1 MPTYDELL
9 QAGIKADAAGDYAA
23 AKYFAGLIK
32 GSNFSQPPAPI
43 VPPKPATERTWGE
56 AFTDPL
62 AGVVKGV
69 GQAAQL
75 PGQLYGLATGDFDT
89 AAMRGPETLQKFGE
103 SLQSQG
109 LKVRQALADKAISEA
124 GKEGIASEFMAA
136 IWQTLKDPALVS
148 SFIAEQVPQ
157 LLPSLITG
165 GGYRLLSGGAGQ
177 AAKYATEEA
186 AKEAAKAS
194 AKTATKVAVGTGAVQ
209 QGADVGVDTY
219 ETALKLTEKQYPNMS
234 EQERKDIAI
243 AKARVAAIEGGA
255 LSLAAQRLPG
265 AKAIEKRIAGVP
277 GQGRIRGALGEA
289 ASEITEE
296 AGGKFASNIGLQE
309 IDPAYALSTGVG
321 QAAGMGALGGAL
333 MGGALG
339 ARPPVP
345 PVAPVA
351 PVAPPA
357 TPPVAV
363 APTVPPV
370 APATPGAPPV
380 APPAPVTL
388 TPEQNARVTA
398 LTAQYI
404 AHGYDE
410 VVAPI
415 VALKTV
421 TDEAQAAAPSEAPA
435 APAPLEAPTATA
447 AQMGITPEVMAMLTA
462 KTGLT
467 PDQIVQAATLTGK
480 YVSEGMDPQQ
490 ASAKAHEEVK
500 ANVGQPNQ
508 PTGGAGVSVA
518 SVPDTGVTAPGTQ
531 PTGVVPTEPNA
542 GKPAAREG
550 QQPVAVTPITGFTT
564 SKGSVYTVDEQGR
577 TGRTK
582 NSPGEG
588 QGTTYAPHPVLYVSP
603 TDQRELLSDMQGGMG
618 KNAIRLGHMQDGK
631 FVQTTEVFDIP
642 ANAQPV
648 VAVLNRDTGQIVG
661 QYNGARTPAVGL
673 HPVEKLYTSDGKGNT
688 HVGNAITTLS
698 TAGYL
703 RRMVLNEQKAATAA
717 DALYTPEVTAKRNGM
732 TASKTSQEFDQKY
745 GTETVETKQAEPKSQ
760 AAESAAPSFEQDY
773 IPSEEWLK
781 DKQEEAE
788 RAISTGRKDTYGK
801 GVMTSQ
807 TARFNLISLPVSHLY
822 TLPGANQEQ
831 QRRENTTTGKNI
843 RLEAEIGTPSNFD
856 TKKHPIHV
864 LVNHKGEAYISE
876 GNHRLAYAKRH
887 GIGNVF
893 AKIDYVAG
901 GERAN
906 GPMSP
911 DKVRSLAS
919 DKLTAT
925 ESAEEVTPDHA
936 ESQRMDDAL
945 RGKTFDEALAFAIKN
960 ASDAGQ
966 KAILQKAGRRIQ
978 ELKAKGFEFAFRLA
992 GKGQVLTNNALGLI
1006 QRDYNGLGQA
1016 TRIEM
1021 ILNGATGQSH
1031 TLRQNILAH
1040 ELVHAATAAMI
1051 DFAPLS
1057 SAAQRLRNLQQ
1068 VVIKEFNRRATAG
1081 TLTAWEKQM
1090 QGRTNALKDAHEFI
1104 AWGLTDKRMQNW
1116 LASMEDKSGKS
1127 WLSKLYD
1134 IVASVLN
1141 LNGKEKSVL
1150 AHLMSISEDI
1160 FVESLE
1166 EYQAQANKE
1175 GKSFGK
1181 QANTT
1186 GYPSWALK
1194 YEGDVV
1200 WAKGNI
1206 ALYKA
1211 TAMNG
1216 NTIYIAGKENV
1227 GQTRVDIRSF
1237 TGNTFTPEEQRI
1249 LRQAADKLQSTNL
1262 SQERAADQ
1270 TDTPAF
1276 KEWFG
1281 DSKMV
1286 GKDGKPLVV
1295 YRGGAGSN
1303 LSESFLN
1310 AEAREGYATFASD
1323 NPAVANTYANPDLEF
1338 DEAGAV
1344 TPLYVKATRLIE
1356 FPVTT
1361 DKNGRRS
1368 FDKFAFDRRAL
1379 TLAPGEVLVVRQ
1391 VLDTGPRAKLA
1402 VDPGRLW
1409 SYPSDIYAWGPGT
1422 SVKSATGNRGTFSKA
1437 STRISEATS
1446 APPTAPTAP
1455 TTPPIDARSQ
1465 AEVDREVNVALEK
1478 LRLSRSATETAE
1490 NTNLLYALRKGKNV
1504 KNILV
1509 SNADTISNTS
1519 LGALLG
1525 TLPGDVVASMGSKAL
1540 GNENLNTTNSLIGS
1554 MRGMSHQLL
1563 KAAGGVHENLI
1574 RAISGEPSLRAKL
1587 EDVIYASTTSR
1598 IDPSVDTRSAK
1609 INKLYDDLGPKGQR
1623 LYKEMKQYYESM
1635 VNYYSF
1641 LLDEQ
1646 INSANLPPGAHT
1658 FIMAEIKKIY
1668 EADKRIN
1675 PYFPLVRHGDLWLRV
1690 GEKGKKEFYTFATN
1704 AERDAVMREIAKR
1717 KGTTVEDMLQDKK
1730 QMDRGDDLTSFRIE
1744 ASETSEMLK
1753 AAFTRID
1760 SIKNTGTQT
1769 QADFDQSMSDL
1780 KDSMYELYLTSMP
1793 EQSFR
1798 KSFIERKDIT
1808 GYSTDV
1814 VRNFS
1819 TSATHMASQLS
1830 RIAFG
1835 GKIRNSLTAAQ
1846 ASLEGNPN
1854 KVRYERYVQEMQRRA
1869 SIELHPFADPPAGVS
1884 RGVQKAGQAAG
1895 SFFTRLSFI
1904 HYLSSASSALIQ
1916 FTSIPYGMANLGA
1929 RHGYAATSKEF
1940 ARMMRLN
1947 KEFGIRRNNS
1957 DGSVSFVSPSIA
1969 ESANLT
1975 ADEKRAMKEMGA
1987 RGVDITLTN
1996 EILGRGRMSSLA
2008 YEGKADT
2015 IKRGVMTAVGGLFHN
2030 TERISREFIY
2040 MMSYR
2045 LARKAGKTHEEA
2057 VDQAVID
2064 TYDSAGNMSEWN
2076 RAPIF
2081 RGVTGRIALQFLS
2094 YPLYQTVRLTKTFTK
2109 MLPLLNKEGKAQAFK
2124 EFAGIMGTTWLL
2136 AGTVGL
2142 PMFSVV
2148 MGFVGMALKGM
2159 KDDDQPEELKTLNFE
2174 EYFKQIWIPEQLGQM
2189 TIGGK
2194 PVSELALRGPVNFFT
2209 GLDVSS
2215 RTSLNDMWFK
2225 DQIASKTPR
2234 EGAIQ
2239 LAVAHAGP
2247 SVNLILSYLDGIKA
2261 YGDGDMQKFGE
2272 KVLPAVARGPL
2283 AAMKYLREGA
2293 KGVHGEE
2300 LLSKDSFTAGA
2311 LLFQAI
2317 GFREDNLANLQDV
2330 NFKMYTEG
2338 QKISIERNNI
2348 LRNIGDAY
2356 MKGQDD
2362 RFAEWLGKV
2371 GEFDKKYP
2379 ITGVVITGE
2388 SIQKSLKKINEARG
2402 KNWRGLAL
2410 TPQNIML
2417 FMEAAAPSREA
2428 AEWLEKQAKAK

>member
-1 MPTYDELL
+1 MATAE
-9 QAGIKADAAGDYAA
+9 QYAA
-23 AKYFAGLIK
+23 WIVANEDKQGTPDFETVASAYKAARAGA
-32 GSNFSQPPAPI
+32 QPAPV

-56 AFTDPL
+56 AGTDIFA
-62 AGVVKGV
+62 AGVKGLGGV
-69 GQAAQL
+69 AQL
-75 PGQLYGLATGDFDT
+75 PGQIYGLSTGDFDNMG
-89 AAMRGPETLQKFGE
+89 MRGPQTVKDWGE

-109 LKVRQALADKAISEA
+109 LKVRQALADTAISEA
-124 GKEGIASEFMAA
+124 AKKGMISEFKEA
-136 IWQTLKDPALVS
+136 IWQTIKDPALAS
-148 SFIAEQVPQ
+148 TFFAEQIPQ
-157 LLPSLITG
+157 IIPSAITG
-165 GGYRLLSGGAGQ
+165 GAAGAATT
-177 AAKYATEEA
+177 AARQGVKYAT
-186 AKEAAKAS
+186 KEAAEAA
-194 AKTATKVAVGTGAVQ
+194 AKQTARVAARVGEATAVGTGAVQ
-209 QGADVGVDTY
+209 QGVGVGTDTY
-219 ETALKLTEKQYPNMS
+219 EEALKLLADKYPDMP
-234 EQERKDIAI
+234 EPERKQIALD
-243 AKARVAAIEGGA
+243 KARMAAIEGGGI
-255 LSLAAQRLPG
+255 SLAAQKLPG
-265 AKAIEKRIAGVP
+265 ARAIERRIAKLP
-277 GQGRIRGALGEA
+277 GQGRIRGALGET
-289 ASEITEE
+289 ASEIAEE
-296 AGGKFASNIGLQE
+296 GGGKFASNVGLQE
-309 IDPAYALSTGVG
+309 IDPTRDLSTGVG

-339 ARPPVP
+339 GQPR
-345 PVAPVA
+345 APEVA

-357 TPPVAV
+357 TPPVAA

-380 APPAPVTL
+380 APAAPVTL

-410 VVAPI
+410 TIAPV

-421 TDEAQAAAPSEAPA
+421 TDEAQAAVPPAEAPETPAPTLVAEAPTLVAEAPTATAAVAPQTEAPA

-467 PDQIVQAATLTGK
+467 PDQIVQAATLTGE

-500 ANVGQPNQ
+500 ANVGQLNQ

-531 PTGVVPTEPNA
+531 PTGVVPIEQDV

-550 QQPVAVTPITGFTT
+550 QQPVAV
-564 SKGSVYTVDEQGR
+564 E
-577 TGRTK
+577 
-582 NSPGEG
+582 
-588 QGTTYAPHPVLYVSP
+588 
-603 TDQRELLSDMQGGMG
+603 
-618 KNAIRLGHMQDGK
+618 
-631 FVQTTEVFDIP
+631 
-642 ANAQPV
+642 
-648 VAVLNRDTGQIVG
+648 
-661 QYNGARTPAVGL
+661 
-673 HPVEKLYTSDGKGNT
+673 
-688 HVGNAITTLS
+688 
-698 TAGYL
+698 
-703 RRMVLNEQKAATAA
+703 AT

-732 TASKTSQEFDQKY
+732 TASKTGYATNFTFDQPIKVGDLNVEAVAILENRTRFVANSPKSGEIKIVVDDGFLEVDATTTGKFARIAKKDGPNPASKDERLIRQALGNGVVDTFFSSPDKDVQPNVSKAITGRDLSSDSKTISQEFDQKY
-745 GTETVETKQAEPKSQ
+745 GAQTTETKQAEPQTQ
-760 AAESAAPSFEQDY
+760 AAES
-773 IPSEEWLK
+773 
-781 DKQEEAE
+781 
-788 RAISTGRKDTYGK
+788 T
-801 GVMTSQ
+801 
-807 TARFNLISLPVSHLY
+807 
-822 TLPGANQEQ
+822 
-831 QRRENTTTGKNI
+831 
-843 RLEAEIGTPSNFD
+843 
-856 TKKHPIHV
+856 
-864 LVNHKGEAYISE
+864 
-876 GNHRLAYAKRH
+876 
-887 GIGNVF
+887 
-893 AKIDYVAG
+893 
-901 GERAN
+901 
-906 GPMSP
+906 
-911 DKVRSLAS
+911 
-919 DKLTAT
+919 
-925 ESAEEVTPDHA
+925 EEVTPDHA

-992 GKGQVLTNNALGLI
+992 GKGQELTNNALGLV
-1006 QRDYNGLGQA
+1006 QRDYSGLGQA

-1021 ILNGATGQSH
+1021 ILNGATGQSN
-1031 TLRQNILAH
+1031 TLRQDILAH
-1040 ELVHAATAAMI
+1040 ELVHTATAAMI

-1057 SAAQRLRNLQQ
+1057 GAARQLRNLQQ
-1068 VVIKEFNRRATAG
+1068 EVVEEFNRRAKAG
-1081 TLTAWEKQM
+1081 TLNAWEKRIYE
-1090 QGRTNALKDAHEFI
+1090 GRNNALKDAHELL
-1104 AWGLTDKRMQNW
+1104 AWGLTDKNMQNW

-1134 IVASVLN
+1134 IVANVLN

-1150 AHLMSISEDI
+1150 ARLMSISEDI

-1249 LRQAADKLQSTNL
+1249 LRQAADKLQST
-1262 SQERAADQ
+1262 
-1270 TDTPAF
+1270 
-1276 KEWFG
+1276 
-1281 DSKMV
+1281 
-1286 GKDGKPLVV
+1286 
-1295 YRGGAGSN
+1295 
-1303 LSESFLN
+1303 
-1310 AEAREGYATFASD
+1310 
-1323 NPAVANTYANPDLEF
+1323 
-1338 DEAGAV
+1338 
-1344 TPLYVKATRLIE
+1344 
-1356 FPVTT
+1356 
-1361 DKNGRRS
+1361 
-1368 FDKFAFDRRAL
+1368 
-1379 TLAPGEVLVVRQ
+1379 AP
-1391 VLDTGPRAKLA
+1391 
-1402 VDPGRLW
+1402 
-1409 SYPSDIYAWGPGT
+1409 S
-1422 SVKSATGNRGTFSKA
+1422 
-1437 STRISEATS
+1437 ISEATS
-1446 APPTAPTAP
+1446 APPAAPTAS

-1465 AEVDREVNVALEK
+1465 AEVDREVKTALEK
-1478 LRLSRSATETAE
+1478 NKLSRTATETAE
-1490 NTNLLYALRKGKNV
+1490 NTNLLYALREGKNV

-1509 SNADTISNTS
+1509 SNADAISNTS

-1563 KAAGGVHENLI
+1563 KAAGAVHENLV
-1574 RAISGEPSLRAKL
+1574 RAIGKEPSLRSRL
-1587 EDVIYASTTSR
+1587 EEVIYVSTTSR
-1598 IDPSVDTRSAK
+1598 VDPSVDTRSAVL
-1609 INKLYDDLGPKGQR
+1609 NKMYNDLGPNGQR

-1730 QMDRGDDLTSFRIE
+1730 QMDRGDDLTSFRIA

-1753 AAFTRID
+1753 AAFSRID
-1760 SIKNTGTQT
+1760 SIKNTGAQT

-1798 KSFIERKDIT
+1798 KSFIERKDVT

-1869 SIELHPFADPPAGVS
+1869 SVELHPFADPPAGVS
-1884 RGVQKAGQAAG
+1884 RGVQKAGQAVG
-1895 SFFTRLSFI
+1895 SFLTRLSFI

-1916 FTSIPYGMANLGA
+1916 FTAIPYGMANLGA

-1975 ADEKRAMKEMGA
+1975 ADEKRAMKDMGA

-2008 YEGKADT
+2008 YEGKANA

-2040 MMSYR
+2040 IMSYR

-2057 VDQAVID
+2057 VDQAVVD

-2081 RGVTGRIALQFLS
+2081 RGVTGRVALQFLS
-2094 YPLYQTVRLTKTFTK
+2094 YPLYQTVRITKTFTK

-2174 EYFKQIWIPEQLGQM
+2174 EYFKQVWIPEHLGEM

-2194 PVSELALRGPVNFFT
+2194 PVSELVLRGPVNFFT

-2239 LAVAHAGP
+2239 VAVAHAGP

-2283 AAMKYLREGA
+2283 ASMKYFREGA

-2300 LLSKDSFTAGA
+2300 LLSQDSFTAGA

-2371 GEFDKKYP
+2371 GEFDKKFP
-2379 ITGVVITGE
+2379 IKGVVITGE
-2388 SIQKSLKKINEARG
+2388 SIRSSLKKIDEARG

-2428 AEWLEKQAKAK
+2428 AEWLEKQSKAK

>member
-1 MPTYDELL
+1 MPTYEELT
-9 QAGIKADAAGDYAA
+9 QAVLKADAAGDIAGA
-23 AKYFAGLIK
+23 QVLADMAKQMRA
-32 GSNFSQPPAPI
+32 PPAPI

-56 AFTDPL
+56 AGTDIFA
-62 AGVVKGV
+62 AGVKGLGGV
-69 GQAAQL
+69 AQL
-75 PGQLYGLATGDFDT
+75 PGQIYGLSTGDFDNMG
-89 AAMRGPETLQKFGE
+89 MRGPQTVKDWGE

-109 LKVRQALADKAISEA
+109 LKVRQALADTAISEA
-124 GKEGIASEFMAA
+124 AKKGMVSEFKEA
-136 IWQTLKDPALVS
+136 IWQTIKDPALAS
-148 SFIAEQVPQ
+148 TFFAETIPQ
-157 LLPSLITG
+157 IIPSAVTG
-165 GGYRLLSGGAGQ
+165 GAAGAVTT
-177 AAKYATEEA
+177 AARQGVKYAT
-186 AKEAAKAS
+186 KEAAEAA
-194 AKTATKVAVGTGAVQ
+194 AKQTARVAGRVGEATAVGTGAVQ
-209 QGADVGVDTY
+209 QGVGVGTDTY
-219 ETALKLTEKQYPNMS
+219 EEALKLLADKYPDMP
-234 EQERKDIAI
+234 EPERKQIALD
-243 AKARVAAIEGGA
+243 KARMAAIEGGGI
-255 LSLAAQRLPG
+255 SLAAQKLPG
-265 AKAIEKRIAGVP
+265 ARAIERRIAKLP
-277 GQGRIRGALGEA
+277 GQGRIRGALGET
-289 ASEITEE
+289 ASEIAEE
-296 AGGKFASNIGLQE
+296 GGGKFASNVGLQE
-309 IDPAYALSTGVG
+309 IDPTRDLSTGVG

-339 ARPPVP
+339 GQPRAPE
-345 PVAPVA
+345 VAPVA

-357 TPPVAV
+357 TPPA
-363 APTVPPV
+363 APPV

-380 APPAPVTL
+380 APTAPATL
-388 TPEQNARVTA
+388 TPEQNAKVA
-398 LTAQYI
+398 ELTAQYI

-410 VVAPI
+410 VIAPA
-415 VALKTV
+415 VALSVV
-421 TDEAQAAAPSEAPA
+421 TKEAQAAAPPEAQAPEASA
-435 APAPLEAPTATA
+435 AA
-447 AQMGITPEVMAMLTA
+447 AQMGITPEIMAMLTA

-500 ANVGQPNQ
+500 ANVEQPNQ
-508 PTGGAGVSVA
+508 PTGGASAGVA
-518 SVPDTGVTAPGTQ
+518 SVPDTRPATPGTQ
-531 PTGVVPTEPNA
+531 PTGVVPTEQDV

-703 RRMVLNEQKAATAA
+703 RRMVLNEQKAAAAA

-745 GTETVETKQAEPKSQ
+745 GAQTTETKQAKPQTQ
-760 AAESAAPSFEQDY
+760 AA
-773 IPSEEWLK
+773 
-781 DKQEEAE
+781 
-788 RAISTGRKDTYGK
+788 
-801 GVMTSQ
+801 
-807 TARFNLISLPVSHLY
+807 
-822 TLPGANQEQ
+822 
-831 QRRENTTTGKNI
+831 
-843 RLEAEIGTPSNFD
+843 
-856 TKKHPIHV
+856 
-864 LVNHKGEAYISE
+864 
-876 GNHRLAYAKRH
+876 
-887 GIGNVF
+887 
-893 AKIDYVAG
+893 
-901 GERAN
+901 
-906 GPMSP
+906 
-911 DKVRSLAS
+911 
-919 DKLTAT
+919 

-1249 LRQAADKLQSTNL
+1249 LRQAADKLQSTNP

-1276 KEWFG
+1276 KEWFD

-1344 TPLYVKATRLIE
+1344 TPLYVKATRFIE

-1446 APPTAPTAP
+1446 VPPAAPPAAP

-1465 AEVDREVNVALEK
+1465 AEVEREVKVALSKFETSDAATK
-1478 LRLSRSATETAE
+1478 LAE
-1490 NTNLLYALRKGKNV
+1490 NTNILYALKEGKNV

-1509 SNADTISNTS
+1509 SNADAISNTS
-1519 LGALLG
+1519 LSALLG

-1563 KAAGGVHENLI
+1563 KAAGTVHESLI
-1574 RAISGEPSLRAKL
+1574 RTISGEPSLRSKL
-1587 EDVIYASTTSR
+1587 QKVVYVSTTSR
-1598 IDPSVDTRSAK
+1598 VDPSVDTRDATL
-1609 INKLYDDLGPKGQR
+1609 NALYNDLGPKGQR

-1635 VNYYSF
+1635 VDYYSF

-1646 INSANLPPGAHT
+1646 ISSANLPPGAHT

-1690 GEKGKKEFYTFATN
+1690 GEKGKKQFYTFATN
-1704 AERDAVMREIAKR
+1704 AERDAVMREIAKSQ
-1717 KGTTVEDMLQDKK
+1717 GTTVEDMLQDKK

-1808 GYSTDV
+1808 GYNTDL

-1835 GKIRNSLTAAQ
+1835 GKIRNSLIAAQ

-1869 SIELHPFADPPAGVS
+1869 SIELHPFADPPAGVA
-1884 RGVQKAGQAAG
+1884 RGVQKAAQAAG
-1895 SFFTRLSFI
+1895 SFLTRLSFI

-1916 FTSIPYGMANLGA
+1916 FTAIPYGMANLGA

-1957 DGSVSFVSPSIA
+1957 DGSVSLVSPSIA

-1975 ADEKRAMKEMGA
+1975 ADEKRAMRDMGA
-1987 RGVDITLTN
+1987 KGVDITLTN

-2008 YEGKADT
+2008 YEGKANV
-2015 IKRGVMTAVGGLFHN
+2015 IKRGIMTAVGGLFHN

-2045 LARKAGKTHEEA
+2045 LARKAGKTHEQA
-2057 VDQAVID
+2057 VDQAVVD
-2064 TYDSAGNMSEWN
+2064 TFDSAGNMAESN

-2094 YPLYQTVRLTKTFTK
+2094 YPLFQTVRITKTFTK

-2174 EYFKQIWIPEQLGQM
+2174 EYFKQVWIPEHLGEM

-2194 PVSELALRGPVNFFT
+2194 PVSELVLRGPVNFFT
-2209 GLDVSS
+2209 GIDVSS

-2239 LAVAHAGP
+2239 VAVAHAGP

-2300 LLSKDSFTAGA
+2300 LLSQDSFTAGA

-2379 ITGVVITGE
+2379 IKGVVITGE
-2388 SIQKSLKKINEARG
+2388 SIRNSLKKINEARG

-2428 AEWLEKQAKAK
+2428 AEWLEKQSKAK

>member
-1 MPTYDELL
+1 MPTYAELT
-9 QAGIKADAAGDYAA
+9 QAVLKADAAGDIAGA
-23 AKYFAGLIK
+23 QILADMAKQMRA
-32 GSNFSQPPAPI
+32 PPAPI
-43 VPPKPATERTWGE
+43 VPPKPATGRTWGE

-732 TASKTSQEFDQKY
+732 TASKTGYATNFTFDQPIKVGDLNVEALAILENRTRFVANSPKSGEIKIVVDDGFLEVDATATGKFARIAKKDGPNPASKDERLIRQALGNGVVDTFFSSPDKDVQPNVSKAITGRDLSSDSKTISQEFDQKY
-745 GTETVETKQAEPKSQ
+745 GAQTTETKQAEPQTQ
-760 AAESAAPSFEQDY
+760 AAE
-773 IPSEEWLK
+773 
-781 DKQEEAE
+781 
-788 RAISTGRKDTYGK
+788 G
-801 GVMTSQ
+801 
-807 TARFNLISLPVSHLY
+807 
-822 TLPGANQEQ
+822 
-831 QRRENTTTGKNI
+831 
-843 RLEAEIGTPSNFD
+843 
-856 TKKHPIHV
+856 
-864 LVNHKGEAYISE
+864 
-876 GNHRLAYAKRH
+876 
-887 GIGNVF
+887 
-893 AKIDYVAG
+893 
-901 GERAN
+901 
-906 GPMSP
+906 
-911 DKVRSLAS
+911 
-919 DKLTAT
+919 
-925 ESAEEVTPDHA
+925 AEEVTPDHA

-992 GKGQVLTNNALGLI
+992 GKGQELTNNALGLV
-1006 QRDYNGLGQA
+1006 QRDYSGLGQA

-1021 ILNGATGQSH
+1021 ILNGATGQSN
-1031 TLRQNILAH
+1031 TLRQDILAH
-1040 ELVHAATAAMI
+1040 ELVHTATAAMI

-1057 SAAQRLRNLQQ
+1057 GAARQLRNLQQ
-1068 VVIKEFNRRATAG
+1068 EVVEEFNRRAKAG
-1081 TLTAWEKQM
+1081 TLNAWEKRIYE
-1090 QGRTNALKDAHEFI
+1090 GRNNALKDAHELL
-1104 AWGLTDKRMQNW
+1104 AWGLTDKNMQNW

-1134 IVASVLN
+1134 IVANVLN

-1150 AHLMSISEDI
+1150 ARLMSISEDI

-1446 APPTAPTAP
+1446 APPAAPTAP

-1916 FTSIPYGMANLGA
+1916 FTAIPYGMANLGA
-1929 RHGYAATSKEF
+1929 RHGYYAASKEF

-1957 DGSVSFVSPSIA
+1957 DGSISFVSPSIA

-2428 AEWLEKQAKAK
+2428 AEWLEKQSKAK

>member
-1 MPTYDELL
+1 MHDDGTTTRNRSGAGHTDPTTGVQQRSGKTVFLTPQDVNTIGGVFQNAEMATTLVRGPNGTVDLTLTEDYGPKK
-9 QAGIKADAAGDYAA
+9 AGTVIASVPYKLEPAVGLSPVEIYNPDSPMGGEGRGVHFGNPITEVRDAA
-23 AKYFAGLIK
+23 K
-32 GSNFSQPPAPI
+32 S
-43 VPPKPATERTWGE
+43 
-56 AFTDPL
+56 
-62 AGVVKGV
+62 
-69 GQAAQL
+69 
-75 PGQLYGLATGDFDT
+75 
-89 AAMRGPETLQKFGE
+89 
-103 SLQSQG
+103 
-109 LKVRQALADKAISEA
+109 
-124 GKEGIASEFMAA
+124 
-136 IWQTLKDPALVS
+136 
-148 SFIAEQVPQ
+148 
-157 LLPSLITG
+157 
-165 GGYRLLSGGAGQ
+165 
-177 AAKYATEEA
+177 
-186 AKEAAKAS
+186 
-194 AKTATKVAVGTGAVQ
+194 
-209 QGADVGVDTY
+209 
-219 ETALKLTEKQYPNMS
+219 
-234 EQERKDIAI
+234 
-243 AKARVAAIEGGA
+243 
-255 LSLAAQRLPG
+255 
-265 AKAIEKRIAGVP
+265 
-277 GQGRIRGALGEA
+277 
-289 ASEITEE
+289 
-296 AGGKFASNIGLQE
+296 
-309 IDPAYALSTGVG
+309 
-321 QAAGMGALGGAL
+321 
-333 MGGALG
+333 
-339 ARPPVP
+339 
-345 PVAPVA
+345 
-351 PVAPPA
+351 
-357 TPPVAV
+357 
-363 APTVPPV
+363 
-370 APATPGAPPV
+370 
-380 APPAPVTL
+380 
-388 TPEQNARVTA
+388 
-398 LTAQYI
+398 
-404 AHGYDE
+404 
-410 VVAPI
+410 
-415 VALKTV
+415 
-421 TDEAQAAAPSEAPA
+421 
-435 APAPLEAPTATA
+435 
-447 AQMGITPEVMAMLTA
+447 
-462 KTGLT
+462 
-467 PDQIVQAATLTGK
+467 
-480 YVSEGMDPQQ
+480 
-490 ASAKAHEEVK
+490 
-500 ANVGQPNQ
+500 NQ
-508 PTGGAGVSVA
+508 PTGGTSAGVA

-531 PTGVVPTEPNA
+531 PTGVVPTEPNV
-542 GKPAAREG
+542 GEPAAREG
-550 QQPVAVTPITGFTT
+550 QQPVAVEAT
-564 SKGSVYTVDEQGR
+564 
-577 TGRTK
+577 
-582 NSPGEG
+582 EG
-588 QGTTYAPHPVLYVSP
+588 
-603 TDQRELLSDMQGGMG
+603 LS
-618 KNAIRLGHMQDGK
+618 
-631 FVQTTEVFDIP
+631 
-642 ANAQPV
+642 
-648 VAVLNRDTGQIVG
+648 
-661 QYNGARTPAVGL
+661 
-673 HPVEKLYTSDGKGNT
+673 
-688 HVGNAITTLS
+688 
-698 TAGYL
+698 
-703 RRMVLNEQKAATAA
+703 
-717 DALYTPEVTAKRNGM
+717 TPEVTAKRNGM
-732 TASKTSQEFDQKY
+732 TASKTGYATNFTFDQPVKVGDLNVEAVAILENRTRFVANSPKSGEIKIVVDDGFLEVDATATGKFARIAKKDGPNPASKDERLIRQALGNGVVDTFFSSPDKDVQPNVSKAITGRDLSPDSKTISQEFDQKY
-745 GTETVETKQAEPKSQ
+745 GTQTSEAQQAEPQTQ
-760 AAESAAPSFEQDY
+760 AAE
-773 IPSEEWLK
+773 
-781 DKQEEAE
+781 
-788 RAISTGRKDTYGK
+788 G
-801 GVMTSQ
+801 
-807 TARFNLISLPVSHLY
+807 
-822 TLPGANQEQ
+822 
-831 QRRENTTTGKNI
+831 
-843 RLEAEIGTPSNFD
+843 
-856 TKKHPIHV
+856 
-864 LVNHKGEAYISE
+864 
-876 GNHRLAYAKRH
+876 
-887 GIGNVF
+887 
-893 AKIDYVAG
+893 
-901 GERAN
+901 
-906 GPMSP
+906 
-911 DKVRSLAS
+911 
-919 DKLTAT
+919 
-925 ESAEEVTPDHA
+925 AEEVTPDHA

-945 RGKTFDEALAFAIKN
+945 RGKTFDEALAFALAN

-992 GKGQVLTNNALGLI
+992 GKGQELTNNALGLV
-1006 QRDYNGLGQA
+1006 QRDYSGLGQA

-1021 ILNGATGQSH
+1021 ILNGATGRSN
-1031 TLRQNILAH
+1031 TLRQDILAH
-1040 ELVHAATAAMI
+1040 ELVHTATAAMI

-1057 SAAQRLRNLQQ
+1057 GAARQLRNLQQ
-1068 VVIKEFNRRATAG
+1068 EVVEEFNRRAKAG
-1081 TLTAWEKQM
+1081 TLNAWEKRIHE
-1090 QGRTNALKDAHEFI
+1090 GRNNALKDAHELL
-1104 AWGLTDKRMQNW
+1104 AWGLTDKNMQNW

-1134 IVASVLN
+1134 IVANVLN

-1150 AHLMSISEDI
+1150 ARLMSISEDI

-1211 TAMNG
+1211 TARNG

-1237 TGNTFTPEEQRI
+1237 TGNTFTPTE
-1249 LRQAADKLQSTNL
+1249 LTTLKQAADKLQST
-1262 SQERAADQ
+1262 S
-1270 TDTPAF
+1270 
-1276 KEWFG
+1276 
-1281 DSKMV
+1281 
-1286 GKDGKPLVV
+1286 
-1295 YRGGAGSN
+1295 
-1303 LSESFLN
+1303 
-1310 AEAREGYATFASD
+1310 
-1323 NPAVANTYANPDLEF
+1323 
-1338 DEAGAV
+1338 
-1344 TPLYVKATRLIE
+1344 
-1356 FPVTT
+1356 
-1361 DKNGRRS
+1361 
-1368 FDKFAFDRRAL
+1368 
-1379 TLAPGEVLVVRQ
+1379 
-1391 VLDTGPRAKLA
+1391 
-1402 VDPGRLW
+1402 
-1409 SYPSDIYAWGPGT
+1409 PS
-1422 SVKSATGNRGTFSKA
+1422 
-1437 STRISEATS
+1437 ISEATS
-1446 APPTAPTAP
+1446 APPAAP

-1465 AEVDREVNVALEK
+1465 AEVDREVGVALEK
-1478 LRLSRSATETAE
+1478 LRLSRTATEIAE
-1490 NTNLLYALRKGKNV
+1490 NTNLLYALRGGKNV

-1509 SNADTISNTS
+1509 SNADAISNTS

-1563 KAAGGVHENLI
+1563 KAAGGVHENLV
-1574 RAISGEPSLRAKL
+1574 RAIGKEPSLRSRL
-1587 EDVIYASTTSR
+1587 EEVIYVSTTSR
-1598 IDPSVDTRSAK
+1598 VDPSVDTRSAVL
-1609 INKLYDDLGPKGQR
+1609 NKMYNDLGPNGQR

-1646 INSANLPPGAHT
+1646 ISSANLPPGAHT

-1753 AAFTRID
+1753 AAFSRID
-1760 SIKNTGTQT
+1760 SIKNTGKQT

-1869 SIELHPFADPPAGVS
+1869 SVELHPFADPPAGVS

-1929 RHGYAATSKEF
+1929 RHGYTATSKEF

-1957 DGSVSFVSPSIA
+1957 DGSVSLVSPSIA

-1975 ADEKRAMKEMGA
+1975 ADEKRAMKDMGA

-2008 YEGKADT
+2008 FEGKADT

-2045 LARKAGKTHEEA
+2045 LARKAGKTHEQA
-2057 VDQAVID
+2057 VDQAVVD

-2174 EYFKQIWIPEQLGQM
+2174 EYFKQIWIPEHLGEM
-2189 TIGGK
+2189 TIGGR

-2239 LAVAHAGP
+2239 VAVAHAGP

-2317 GFREDNLANLQDV
+2317 GFREANLANLQDV

-2428 AEWLEKQAKAK
+2428 AERLEKQAKAK

>member
-9 QAGIKADAAGDYAA
+9 QAGMKADAAGDYAA

-219 ETALKLTEKQYPNMS
+219 EAALKLTEKQYPNMS

-321 QAAGMGALGGAL
+321 QAAGMGALGGTL

-339 ARPPVP
+339 ARPT
-345 PVAPVA
+345 APEVA

-357 TPPVAV
+357 TPPVAT
-363 APTVPPV
+363 APGAPPV
-370 APATPGAPPV
+370 APVTPGAPPV
-380 APPAPVTL
+380 APAAPVTL

-588 QGTTYAPHPVLYVSP
+588 RGTTYAPHPVLYVSP

-661 QYNGARTPAVGL
+661 QYNGVRTPAVGL

-703 RRMVLNEQKAATAA
+703 RRMVLNEQKAQT
-717 DALYTPEVTAKRNGM
+717 
-732 TASKTSQEFDQKY
+732 
-745 GTETVETKQAEPKSQ
+745 TEIKQAEPKSQ

-807 TARFNLISLPVSHLY
+807 TARFNLINLPVSHLY

-992 GKGQVLTNNALGLI
+992 GKGQELTNNALGLV
-1006 QRDYNGLGQA
+1006 QRDYSGLGQA

-1021 ILNGATGQSH
+1021 ILNGATGQSN
-1031 TLRQNILAH
+1031 TLRQDILAH
-1040 ELVHAATAAMI
+1040 ELVHTATAAMI

-1057 SAAQRLRNLQQ
+1057 GAARQLRNLQQ
-1068 VVIKEFNRRATAG
+1068 EVVEEFNRRAKAG
-1081 TLTAWEKQM
+1081 TLNAWEKRIYE
-1090 QGRTNALKDAHEFI
+1090 GRNNALKDAHELL
-1104 AWGLTDKRMQNW
+1104 AWGLTDKNMQNW

-1134 IVASVLN
+1134 IVANVLN

-1150 AHLMSISEDI
+1150 ARLMSISEDI

-1281 DSKMV
+1281 DSKV
-1286 GKDGKPLVV
+1286 VDKDGKPLVV
-1295 YRGGAGSN
+1295 YTGTSKDIDFSTFKIPKNGVWFITDPGAASQYALENDSKGYKYDPDVRTYVETNTASRVMPVFLRITN
-1303 LSESFLN
+1303 PTTLSE
-1310 AEAREGYATFASD
+1310 AD
-1323 NPAVANTYANPDLEF
+1323 NL
-1338 DEAGAV
+1338 
-1344 TPLYVKATRLIE
+1344 LMRKAT
-1356 FPVTT
+1356 
-1361 DKNGRRS
+1361 NYRRVQGQI
-1368 FDKFAFDRRAL
+1368 FDRLRAQGYDGVDL
-1379 TLAPGEVLVVRQ
+1379 GGGVWVVLKEANQ
-1391 VLDTGPRAKLA
+1391 
-1402 VDPGRLW
+1402 
-1409 SYPSDIYAWGPGT
+1409 I
-1422 SVKSATGNRGTFSKA
+1422 KSATGNRGTFSKT

-1446 APPTAPTAP
+1446 APPAAPTAS

-1846 ASLEGNPN
+1846 ASLEGSPN

-1916 FTSIPYGMANLGA
+1916 FTAIPYGMANLGA

>member
-9 QAGIKADAAGDYAA
+9 QAGMKADAAGDYAA

-32 GSNFSQPPAPI
+32 DSNFSQPAP
-43 VPPKPATERTWGE
+43 VAPPKPATERTWGE
-56 AFTDPL
+56 AFGDPL
-62 AGVVKGV
+62 AGIVKATGSV
-69 GQAAQL
+69 LQL
-75 PGQLYGLATGDFDT
+75 PGQIYGLSTGDFDNMG
-89 AAMRGPETLQKFGE
+89 MRGPGAMKDWGE

-109 LKVRQALADKAISEA
+109 LKVRQALADTAISEA
-124 GKEGIASEFMAA
+124 AKKGMISEFKEAV
-136 IWQTLKDPALVS
+136 WQTIKDPALAS
-148 SFIAEQVPQ
+148 TFFAETIPQ
-157 LLPSLITG
+157 IIPSAVTG
-165 GGYRLLSGGAGQ
+165 GAAGAVTT
-177 AAKYATEEA
+177 AARQGVKYAT
-186 AKEAAKAS
+186 KEAAEAA
-194 AKTATKVAVGTGAVQ
+194 AKQTAKVAGRVAEVTALGTGAVQ
-209 QGADVGVDTY
+209 QGVGVGTNTY
-219 ETALKLTEKQYPNMS
+219 EDALKILADKYPDMP
-234 EQERKDIAI
+234 EQERKQIALD
-243 AKARVAAIEGGA
+243 KARVAAIEGGGI
-255 LSLAAQRLPG
+255 SLAAQKLPG
-265 AKAIEKRIAGVP
+265 ARAIERRIAKLP
-277 GQGRIRGALGEA
+277 GQGRIRGTFGEA
-289 ASEITEE
+289 ASEIAEE
-296 AGGKFASNIGLQE
+296 GGGKFASNIGLQE
-309 IDPAYALSTGVG
+309 IDPTRDLSTGVG

-345 PVAPVA
+345 PIA

-363 APTVPPV
+363 APPV
-370 APATPGAPPV
+370 APVTPGAPPV
-380 APPAPVTL
+380 APVAPVTL
-388 TPEQNARVTA
+388 TPEQNAKVA
-398 LTAQYI
+398 ELTAQYI

-410 VVAPI
+410 VIAPA
-415 VALKTV
+415 VALSVV
-421 TDEAQAAAPSEAPA
+421 TKEAQAAAPPEAPA

-467 PDQIVQAATLTGK
+467 PDQIVQAATLTGE
-480 YVSEGMDPQQ
+480 YVSKGMDPQQ

-500 ANVGQPNQ
+500 ANVKQPNQ
-508 PTGGAGVSVA
+508 PTGGTSAGVA

-531 PTGVVPTEPNA
+531 PTGVVPTEPNV
-542 GKPAAREG
+542 GEPAAREG

-588 QGTTYAPHPVLYVSP
+588 QGTTYAPHPVLYISP

-642 ANAQPV
+642 ANVQPV
-648 VAVLNRDTGQIVG
+648 VAVLNRDTGQVVG
-661 QYNGARTPAVGL
+661 QYNGVRTPAVGL

-688 HVGNAITTLS
+688 HIGNAITTLS

-717 DALYTPEVTAKRNGM
+717 
-732 TASKTSQEFDQKY
+732 
-745 GTETVETKQAEPKSQ
+745 EPKSQ
-760 AAESAAPSFEQDY
+760 EATPANLAKIATVQAAAPTSPEFSSAVTKGSVKQALQSVLKSSDAHQLVKLVSQR
-773 IPSEEWLK
+773 ILTSNLLPKVKAVPAGSLGVDPTNSERYRAGIY
-781 DKQEEAE
+781 DAE
-788 RAISTGRKDTYGK
+788 TDTIHLDERNLDAPTLIHEVIHGFLHRKI
-801 GVMTSQ
+801 
-807 TARFNLISLPVSHLY
+807 L
-822 TLPGANQEQ
+822 
-831 QRRENTTTGKNI
+831 
-843 RLEAEIGTPSNFD
+843 
-856 TKKHPIHV
+856 
-864 LVNHKGEAYISE
+864 
-876 GNHRLAYAKRH
+876 
-887 GIGNVF
+887 
-893 AKIDYVAG
+893 DYVHG
-901 GERAN
+901 GKADAQVKRI
-906 GPMSP
+906 
-911 DKVRSLAS
+911 DDLFQY
-919 DKLTAT
+919 LTKNHP
-925 ESAEEVTPDHA
+925 ELAEEYGMKSLT
-936 ESQRMDDAL
+936 
-945 RGKTFDEALAFAIKN
+945 
-960 ASDAGQ
+960 
-966 KAILQKAGRRIQ
+966 
-978 ELKAKGFEFAFRLA
+978 EFASEAMSNEEFQRKL
-992 GKGQVLTNNALGLI
+992 NAI
-1006 QRDYNGLGQA
+1006 PYKKSNA
-1016 TRIEM
+1016 FVE
-1021 ILNGATGQSH
+1021 
-1031 TLRQNILAH
+1031 
-1040 ELVHAATAAMI
+1040 
-1051 DFAPLS
+1051 FA
-1057 SAAQRLRNLQQ
+1057 
-1068 VVIKEFNRRATAG
+1068 
-1081 TLTAWEKQM
+1081 
-1090 QGRTNALKDAHEFI
+1090 
-1104 AWGLTDKRMQNW
+1104 
-1116 LASMEDKSGKS
+1116 
-1127 WLSKLYD
+1127 
-1134 IVASVLN
+1134 
-1141 LNGKEKSVL
+1141 KSVL
-1150 AHLMSISEDI
+1150 RL
-1160 FVESLE
+1160 L
-1166 EYQAQANKE
+1166 
-1175 GKSFGK
+1175 
-1181 QANTT
+1181 
-1186 GYPSWALK
+1186 
-1194 YEGDVV
+1194 
-1200 WAKGNI
+1200 NI
-1206 ALYKA
+1206 
-1211 TAMNG
+1211 
-1216 NTIYIAGKENV
+1216 
-1227 GQTRVDIRSF
+1227 
-1237 TGNTFTPEEQRI
+1237 
-1249 LRQAADKLQSTNL
+1249 
-1262 SQERAADQ
+1262 
-1270 TDTPAF
+1270 
-1276 KEWFG
+1276 
-1281 DSKMV
+1281 
-1286 GKDGKPLVV
+1286 
-1295 YRGGAGSN
+1295 
-1303 LSESFLN
+1303 
-1310 AEAREGYATFASD
+1310 
-1323 NPAVANTYANPDLEF
+1323 
-1338 DEAGAV
+1338 
-1344 TPLYVKATRLIE
+1344 
-1356 FPVTT
+1356 T
-1361 DKNGRRS
+1361 DKNAPWTALAEALISVESAMQSGRATQESR
-1368 FDKFAFDRRAL
+1368 
-1379 TLAPGEVLVVRQ
+1379 TGTEVPYGQKTVPV
-1391 VLDTGPRAKLA
+1391 
-1402 VDPGRLW
+1402 
-1409 SYPSDIYAWGPGT
+1409 
-1422 SVKSATGNRGTFSKA
+1422 
-1437 STRISEATS
+1437 
-1446 APPTAPTAP
+1446 TAPIPPAAP

-1465 AEVDREVNVALEK
+1465 AEVDREVKTALEK
-1478 LRLSRSATETAE
+1478 NKLSRTATETAE
-1490 NTNLLYALRKGKNV
+1490 NTNLLYALREGKNV

-1509 SNADTISNTS
+1509 SNADAISNTS

-1525 TLPGDVVASMGSKAL
+1525 ALPGDVVASMGSKAL

-1563 KAAGGVHENLI
+1563 KAAGAVHENLV
-1574 RAISGEPSLRAKL
+1574 RAIGKEPSLRSRL
-1587 EDVIYASTTSR
+1587 EEVIYVSTTSR
-1598 IDPSVDTRSAK
+1598 VDPSVDTRSAVL
-1609 INKLYDDLGPKGQR
+1609 NKMYNDLGPNGQR

-1635 VNYYSF
+1635 VDYYSF

-1646 INSANLPPGAHT
+1646 ISSANLPPGAHT

-1730 QMDRGDDLTSFRIE
+1730 QMDRGDDLTSFRIA

-1753 AAFTRID
+1753 AAFSRID
-1760 SIKNTGTQT
+1760 SITNTGNQT
-1769 QADFDQSMSDL
+1769 QVDFDQSMSDL

-1798 KSFIERKDIT
+1798 KSFIERKDVT

-1830 RIAFG
+1830 RIAYG
-1835 GKIRNSLTAAQ
+1835 GKIRNSLIAAQ

-1895 SFFTRLSFI
+1895 SFLTRLSFI

-1916 FTSIPYGMANLGA
+1916 FTAIPYGMANLGA

-2008 YEGKADT
+2008 FEGKANA
-2015 IKRGVMTAVGGLFHN
+2015 IKRGAMTAVGGLFHN

-2045 LARKAGKTHEEA
+2045 LARKAGKTHEQA
-2057 VDQAVID
+2057 VDQAVVD

-2081 RGVTGRIALQFLS
+2081 RGVTGRVALQFLS
-2094 YPLYQTVRLTKTFTK
+2094 YPLFQTVRITKTFTK

-2174 EYFKQIWIPEQLGQM
+2174 EYFKQVWIPEHLGEM

-2194 PVSELALRGPVNFFT
+2194 PVSELVLRGPVNFFT

-2239 LAVAHAGP
+2239 VAVAHAGP

-2261 YGDGDMQKFGE
+2261 YRDGDMQKFGE

-2283 AAMKYLREGA
+2283 ASIKYFREGA

-2300 LLSKDSFTAGA
+2300 LLSQDSFTAGA

-2317 GFREDNLANLQDV
+2317 GFREANLANLQDV

-2362 RFAEWLGKV
+2362 RLAEWLGKV

-2388 SIQKSLKKINEARG
+2388 SIQKSLKKIDEARG

-2428 AEWLEKQAKAK
+2428 AEWLEKQSRAK

>member
-1 MPTYDELL
+1 MPTYAELT
-9 QAGIKADAAGDYAA
+9 QAVLKADAAGDIAGA
-23 AKYFAGLIK
+23 QVLADMAKQMRA
-32 GSNFSQPPAPI
+32 PPAPI
-43 VPPKPATERTWGE
+43 VPPKPATGRTWGE

-194 AKTATKVAVGTGAVQ
+194 AKTATKIAVGTGAVQ

-219 ETALKLTEKQYPNMS
+219 EAALKLTEKQYPNMS

-321 QAAGMGALGGAL
+321 QAAGMGALGGTL

-345 PVAPVA
+345 PDA

-363 APTVPPV
+363 APPV
-370 APATPGAPPV
+370 APVTPDAPSV
-380 APPAPVTL
+380 APAAPITL
-388 TPEQNARVTA
+388 TPEQNAKVA
-398 LTAQYI
+398 ELTAQYI

-410 VVAPI
+410 VIAPA
-415 VALKTV
+415 VALSVV
-421 TDEAQAAAPSEAPA
+421 TKEAQAAAPPEAPA

-467 PDQIVQAATLTGK
+467 SDQIVQAATLTGK

-490 ASAKAHEEVK
+490 ASAKAHEDVK
-500 ANVGQPNQ
+500 ANVKQPNQ
-508 PTGGAGVSVA
+508 PTGGTSAGVA

-531 PTGVVPTEPNA
+531 PTGVVPTEPNV
-542 GKPAAREG
+542 GEPAAREG
-550 QQPVAVTPITGFTT
+550 QQPVAVEAT
-564 SKGSVYTVDEQGR
+564 
-577 TGRTK
+577 
-582 NSPGEG
+582 EG
-588 QGTTYAPHPVLYVSP
+588 
-603 TDQRELLSDMQGGMG
+603 LS
-618 KNAIRLGHMQDGK
+618 
-631 FVQTTEVFDIP
+631 
-642 ANAQPV
+642 
-648 VAVLNRDTGQIVG
+648 
-661 QYNGARTPAVGL
+661 
-673 HPVEKLYTSDGKGNT
+673 
-688 HVGNAITTLS
+688 
-698 TAGYL
+698 
-703 RRMVLNEQKAATAA
+703 
-717 DALYTPEVTAKRNGM
+717 TPEVTAKRNGM
-732 TASKTSQEFDQKY
+732 TASKTGYATNFTFDQPVKVGDLNVEAVAILENRTRFVANSPKSGEIKIVVDDGFLEVDATATGKFARIAKKDGPNPASKDERLIRQALGNGVVDTFFSSPDKDVQPNVSKAITGRDLSPDSKTISQEFDQKY
-745 GTETVETKQAEPKSQ
+745 GTQTSEAQQAEPQTQ

-807 TARFNLISLPVSHLY
+807 TARFNLVNLPVSDLY

-831 QRRENTTTGKNI
+831 QRREDTTTGKNI
-843 RLEAEIGTPSNFD
+843 RLEAEIGIPSNFD

-887 GIGNVF
+887 GIKNVF

-911 DKVRSLAS
+911 DKVKSLAN
-919 DKLTAT
+919 DKLAAA
-925 ESAEEVTPDHA
+925 EGAEEVTPDHA

-945 RGKTFDEALAFAIKN
+945 RGKTFDEALAFALAN

-992 GKGQVLTNNALGLI
+992 GKGQELTNNALGLV
-1006 QRDYNGLGQA
+1006 QRDYSGLGQA

-1021 ILNGATGQSH
+1021 ILNGATGRSN
-1031 TLRQNILAH
+1031 TLRQDILAH
-1040 ELVHAATAAMI
+1040 ELVHTATAAMI

-1057 SAAQRLRNLQQ
+1057 SVAQQLRNLQQ
-1068 VVIKEFNRRATAG
+1068 EVVEEFNRRAKAG
-1081 TLTAWEKQM
+1081 TLNAWEKRIHE
-1090 QGRTNALKDAHEFI
+1090 GRNNALKDAHELL
-1104 AWGLTDKRMQNW
+1104 AWGLTDKNMQNW

-1134 IVASVLN
+1134 IVANVLN

-1150 AHLMSISEDI
+1150 ARLMSISEDI

-1166 EYQAQANKE
+1166 EYQAQANRE

-1181 QANTT
+1181 QANAT

-1211 TAMNG
+1211 TARNG

-1237 TGNTFTPEEQRI
+1237 TGNTFTPTE
-1249 LRQAADKLQSTNL
+1249 LTTLKQAADKLQSTSP
-1262 SQERAADQ
+1262 SQERAANQ

-1276 KEWFG
+1276 REWFG

-1286 GKDGKPLVV
+1286 DKDGKPLVV
-1295 YRGGAGSN
+1295 YRGGAGGD
-1303 LSESFLN
+1303 LTESFLN

-1323 NPAVANTYANPDLEF
+1323 NPAIANTYANPDLEF

-1446 APPTAPTAP
+1446 APPAAPAAP

-1465 AEVDREVNVALEK
+1465 AEVDREVKTALEK
-1478 LRLSRSATETAE
+1478 NKLSRTATETAE
-1490 NTNLLYALRKGKNV
+1490 NTNLLYALREGKNV

-1509 SNADTISNTS
+1509 SNADAISNTS

-1563 KAAGGVHENLI
+1563 KAAGGVHENLV
-1574 RAISGEPSLRAKL
+1574 RAIGKEPSLRAKL
-1587 EDVIYASTTSR
+1587 ENVIYVSTTSR
-1598 IDPSVDTRSAK
+1598 VDPSVDTRSAVL
-1609 INKLYDDLGPKGQR
+1609 NKMYNDLGPNGQR

-1646 INSANLPPGAHT
+1646 ISSANLPPGAHT

-1690 GEKGKKEFYTFATN
+1690 GEKGKKQFYTFATN
-1704 AERDAVMREIAKR
+1704 AERDAVMREIAKS
-1717 KGTTVEDMLQDKK
+1717 KGTTVGDMLQDKK

-1753 AAFTRID
+1753 AAFSRID
-1760 SIKNTGTQT
+1760 SIKNTGKQT

-1835 GKIRNSLTAAQ
+1835 GKIRDSLTAAQ

-1869 SIELHPFADPPAGVS
+1869 SVELHPFADPPAGVS

-1957 DGSVSFVSPSIA
+1957 DGSVSLVSPSIA

-2008 YEGKADT
+2008 FEGKAET

-2045 LARKAGKTHEEA
+2045 LARKASRAQVENGTITNDQAHKQA
-2057 VDQAVID
+2057 VDQAVVD

-2094 YPLYQTVRLTKTFTK
+2094 YPLFQTVRLTKTFTK

-2174 EYFKQIWIPEQLGQM
+2174 EYFKQIWIPEHLGEM

-2239 LAVAHAGP
+2239 VAVAHAGP

-2293 KGVHGEE
+2293 KGVHGED

-2317 GFREDNLANLQDV
+2317 GFREANLANLQDV

>member
-9 QAGIKADAAGDYAA
+9 QAGMKADAAGDYAA

-32 GSNFSQPPAPI
+32 DSNFSQPAPI

-56 AFTDPL
+56 AGTDL
-62 AGVVKGV
+62 FAAGVKGLGGV
-69 GQAAQL
+69 AQL
-75 PGQLYGLATGDFDT
+75 PGQIYGLSTGDFDNMG
-89 AAMRGPETLQKFGE
+89 MRGPQTVKDWGE

-109 LKVRQALADKAISEA
+109 LKVRQALADTAISEA
-124 GKEGIASEFMAA
+124 AKKGMISEFKEA
-136 IWQTLKDPALVS
+136 IWQTIKDPALAS
-148 SFIAEQVPQ
+148 TFFAEQIPQ
-157 LLPSLITG
+157 IIPSAITG
-165 GGYRLLSGGAGQ
+165 GAAGAATT
-177 AAKYATEEA
+177 AARQGVKYAT
-186 AKEAAKAS
+186 KEAAEAA
-194 AKTATKVAVGTGAVQ
+194 AKQTAKVAGRVGEATALGTGAVQ
-209 QGADVGVDTY
+209 QGADVGHDTY
-219 ETALKLTEKQYPNMS
+219 EEALKILADKYPDMP
-234 EQERKDIAI
+234 EQERKDIALS
-243 AKARVAAIEGGA
+243 KARMAAIEGGGI
-255 LSLAAQRLPG
+255 SLAAQKLPG
-265 AKAIEKRIAGVP
+265 ARAIERRIAKLP

-289 ASEITEE
+289 ASEIAEE
-296 AGGKFASNIGLQE
+296 GGGKFASNVGLQE
-309 IDPAYALSTGVG
+309 IDPTRDLSTGVG

-339 ARPPVP
+339 AHPP
-345 PVAPVA
+345 APEVA

-357 TPPVAV
+357 TPPA
-363 APTVPPV
+363 APPV

-380 APPAPVTL
+380 ASAAPATL
-388 TPEQNARVTA
+388 TPEQNAKVAA

-410 VVAPI
+410 VIAPA
-415 VALKTV
+415 VALSVV
-421 TDEAQAAAPSEAPA
+421 TKEAQAAAPPEAQAPEA
-435 APAPLEAPTATA
+435 AATA
-447 AQMGITPEVMAMLTA
+447 AQMGITPEVMAMITA

-467 PDQIVQAATLTGK
+467 SDQVVQAATLTGK

-500 ANVGQPNQ
+500 ANVEQPNQ
-508 PTGGAGVSVA
+508 PAGGTGVSVA
-518 SVPDTGVTAPGTQ
+518 SVPDTRPATPGTQ
-531 PTGVVPTEPNA
+531 PTGVVPIEQDV

-588 QGTTYAPHPVLYVSP
+588 QGTTYAPHPVLYISP
-603 TDQRELLSDMQGGMG
+603 TDTNELLSDMQGGRG

-648 VAVLNRDTGQIVG
+648 VAVINRDTGQIVG

-703 RRMVLNEQKAATAA
+703 RRMVLNEQKAAAA
-717 DALYTPEVTAKRNGM
+717 A
-732 TASKTSQEFDQKY
+732 EFDQKY
-745 GTETVETKQAEPKSQ
+745 GAQTTETKQAKPQTQ

-807 TARFNLISLPVSHLY
+807 TARFNLISLPVSYLY

-887 GIGNVF
+887 GIENVF

-978 ELKAKGFEFAFRLA
+978 ELKAKGFEFAFRLT

-1021 ILNGATGQSH
+1021 ILNGATGQFH

-1249 LRQAADKLQSTNL
+1249 LRQAADKLQST
-1262 SQERAADQ
+1262 
-1270 TDTPAF
+1270 
-1276 KEWFG
+1276 
-1281 DSKMV
+1281 
-1286 GKDGKPLVV
+1286 
-1295 YRGGAGSN
+1295 
-1303 LSESFLN
+1303 
-1310 AEAREGYATFASD
+1310 
-1323 NPAVANTYANPDLEF
+1323 
-1338 DEAGAV
+1338 
-1344 TPLYVKATRLIE
+1344 
-1356 FPVTT
+1356 
-1361 DKNGRRS
+1361 
-1368 FDKFAFDRRAL
+1368 
-1379 TLAPGEVLVVRQ
+1379 AP
-1391 VLDTGPRAKLA
+1391 
-1402 VDPGRLW
+1402 
-1409 SYPSDIYAWGPGT
+1409 S
-1422 SVKSATGNRGTFSKA
+1422 
-1437 STRISEATS
+1437 ISEATS
-1446 APPTAPTAP
+1446 APPAAPAAP

-1465 AEVDREVNVALEK
+1465 AEVEREVKVALSKFETSDAATKLAEK
-1478 LRLSRSATETAE
+1478 
-1490 NTNLLYALRKGKNV
+1490 TNILYALKEGKNV

-1509 SNADTISNTS
+1509 SNADAISNTS
-1519 LGALLG
+1519 LSALLG

-1563 KAAGGVHENLI
+1563 KAAGTVHESLI
-1574 RAISGEPSLRAKL
+1574 RTISGEPSLRSKL
-1587 EDVIYASTTSR
+1587 QKVVYVSTTSR
-1598 IDPSVDTRSAK
+1598 VDPSVDTRDATL
-1609 INKLYDDLGPKGQR
+1609 NALYNDLGPKGQR

-1635 VNYYSF
+1635 VDYYSF

-1646 INSANLPPGAHT
+1646 ISSANLPPGAHT

-1690 GEKGKKEFYTFATN
+1690 GEKGKKQFYTFATN
-1704 AERDAVMREIAKR
+1704 AERDAVMREIAKSQ
-1717 KGTTVEDMLQDKK
+1717 GTTVEDMLQDKK

-1808 GYSTDV
+1808 GYNTDL

-1830 RIAFG
+1830 RIAYG
-1835 GKIRNSLTAAQ
+1835 GKIRNSLIAAQ

-1869 SIELHPFADPPAGVS
+1869 SIELHPFADPPAGVA
-1884 RGVQKAGQAAG
+1884 RGVQKAAQAAG
-1895 SFFTRLSFI
+1895 SFLTRLSFI

-1916 FTSIPYGMANLGA
+1916 FTAIPYGMANLGA
-1929 RHGYAATSKEF
+1929 RHGYAATSREF

-1957 DGSVSFVSPSIA
+1957 DGSVSLVSPSIA

-1975 ADEKRAMKEMGA
+1975 ADEKRAMRDMGA
-1987 RGVDITLTN
+1987 KGVDITLTN

-2008 YEGKADT
+2008 YEGKANV
-2015 IKRGVMTAVGGLFHN
+2015 IKRGIMTAVGGLFHN

-2045 LARKAGKTHEEA
+2045 LARKAGKTHEQA
-2057 VDQAVID
+2057 VDQAVVD
-2064 TYDSAGNMSEWN
+2064 TFDSAGNMAESN

-2094 YPLYQTVRLTKTFTK
+2094 YPLFQTVRITKTFTK

-2174 EYFKQIWIPEQLGQM
+2174 EYFKQVWIPEHLGEM

-2194 PVSELALRGPVNFFT
+2194 PVSELVLRGPVNFFT

-2215 RTSLNDMWFK
+2215 RTSLNDIWFK

-2239 LAVAHAGP
+2239 VAVAHAGP

-2300 LLSKDSFTAGA
+2300 LLSQDSFTAGA

-2317 GFREDNLANLQDV
+2317 GFRDDNLANLQDV

-2348 LRNIGDAY
+2348 LHNIGDAY

-2371 GEFDKKYP
+2371 GEFDKKFP
-2379 ITGVVITGE
+2379 IKGVVITGE
-2388 SIQKSLKKINEARG
+2388 SIRSSLKKIDEARG

-2428 AEWLEKQAKAK
+2428 AEWLEKQSKAK

>member
-1 MPTYDELL
+1 MPTYEELT
-9 QAGIKADAAGDYAA
+9 QAVLKADAAGDIAGA
-23 AKYFAGLIK
+23 QVLADMAKQMRA
-32 GSNFSQPPAPI
+32 PPAPI

-56 AFTDPL
+56 AGTDL
-62 AGVVKGV
+62 FAAGVKGLGGV
-69 GQAAQL
+69 AQL
-75 PGQLYGLATGDFDT
+75 PGQIYGLSTGDFDNMG
-89 AAMRGPETLQKFGE
+89 MRGPQTVKDWGE

-109 LKVRQALADKAISEA
+109 LKVRQALADTAISEA
-124 GKEGIASEFMAA
+124 AKKGMISEFKEA
-136 IWQTLKDPALVS
+136 IWQTIKDPALAS
-148 SFIAEQVPQ
+148 TFLAEEIPQ
-157 LLPSLITG
+157 IIPSAITG
-165 GGYRLLSGGAGQ
+165 GAAGAATT
-177 AAKYATEEA
+177 AARQGVKYAT
-186 AKEAAKAS
+186 KEAAEAAVKQ
-194 AKTATKVAVGTGAVQ
+194 TAKVAGRVGEATALGTGAVQ
-209 QGADVGVDTY
+209 QGADVGHDTY
-219 ETALKLTEKQYPNMS
+219 EDALKLLADKYPDMP
-234 EQERKDIAI
+234 EQERKDIALS
-243 AKARVAAIEGGA
+243 KARMAAIEGGGI
-255 LSLAAQRLPG
+255 SLAAQKLPG
-265 AKAIEKRIAGVP
+265 ARAIERRIAKLP

-289 ASEITEE
+289 ASEIAEE
-296 AGGKFASNIGLQE
+296 GGGKFASNVGLQE
-309 IDPAYALSTGVG
+309 IDPTRDLSTGVG

-339 ARPPVP
+339 AHPP
-345 PVAPVA
+345 APEVA

-357 TPPVAV
+357 A
-363 APTVPPV
+363 PPV

-380 APPAPVTL
+380 ASAAPATL
-388 TPEQNARVTA
+388 TPEQNAKVAA

-410 VVAPI
+410 VIAPA

-421 TDEAQAAAPSEAPA
+421 TDEAQAAAP
-435 APAPLEAPTATA
+435 PAPEAQAPEAAATA
-447 AQMGITPEVMAMLTA
+447 AQMGITPEVMAMITA

-467 PDQIVQAATLTGK
+467 SDQVVQAATLTGK

-500 ANVGQPNQ
+500 ANVEQPNQ

-531 PTGVVPTEPNA
+531 PTGVVPIEQDV

-588 QGTTYAPHPVLYVSP
+588 QGTTYAPHPVLYISP
-603 TDQRELLSDMQGGMG
+603 TDTNELLSDMQGGRG

-648 VAVLNRDTGQIVG
+648 VAVINRDTGQIVG

-688 HVGNAITTLS
+688 HIGNAITTLS

-717 DALYTPEVTAKRNGM
+717 
-732 TASKTSQEFDQKY
+732 EFDQKY
-745 GTETVETKQAEPKSQ
+745 GAQTTETKQAEPQTQ
-760 AAESAAPSFEQDY
+760 AAES
-773 IPSEEWLK
+773 
-781 DKQEEAE
+781 
-788 RAISTGRKDTYGK
+788 T
-801 GVMTSQ
+801 
-807 TARFNLISLPVSHLY
+807 
-822 TLPGANQEQ
+822 
-831 QRRENTTTGKNI
+831 
-843 RLEAEIGTPSNFD
+843 
-856 TKKHPIHV
+856 
-864 LVNHKGEAYISE
+864 
-876 GNHRLAYAKRH
+876 
-887 GIGNVF
+887 
-893 AKIDYVAG
+893 
-901 GERAN
+901 
-906 GPMSP
+906 
-911 DKVRSLAS
+911 
-919 DKLTAT
+919 
-925 ESAEEVTPDHA
+925 EEVTPDHA

-992 GKGQVLTNNALGLI
+992 GKGQELTNNALGLV
-1006 QRDYNGLGQA
+1006 QRDYSGLGQA

-1021 ILNGATGQSH
+1021 ILNGATGRSN
-1031 TLRQNILAH
+1031 TLQQDILAH
-1040 ELVHAATAAMI
+1040 ELVHTATAAMI

-1057 SAAQRLRNLQQ
+1057 GAARQLRNLQQ
-1068 VVIKEFNRRATAG
+1068 EVVEEFNRRAKAG
-1081 TLTAWEKQM
+1081 TLNAWEKRIYE
-1090 QGRTNALKDAHEFI
+1090 GRNNALKDAHELL
-1104 AWGLTDKRMQNW
+1104 AWGLTDKNMQNW

-1134 IVASVLN
+1134 IVANVLN

-1150 AHLMSISEDI
+1150 ARLMSISEDI

-1249 LRQAADKLQSTNL
+1249 LRQAADKLQST
-1262 SQERAADQ
+1262 
-1270 TDTPAF
+1270 
-1276 KEWFG
+1276 
-1281 DSKMV
+1281 
-1286 GKDGKPLVV
+1286 
-1295 YRGGAGSN
+1295 
-1303 LSESFLN
+1303 
-1310 AEAREGYATFASD
+1310 
-1323 NPAVANTYANPDLEF
+1323 
-1338 DEAGAV
+1338 
-1344 TPLYVKATRLIE
+1344 
-1356 FPVTT
+1356 
-1361 DKNGRRS
+1361 
-1368 FDKFAFDRRAL
+1368 
-1379 TLAPGEVLVVRQ
+1379 AP
-1391 VLDTGPRAKLA
+1391 
-1402 VDPGRLW
+1402 
-1409 SYPSDIYAWGPGT
+1409 S
-1422 SVKSATGNRGTFSKA
+1422 
-1437 STRISEATS
+1437 ISEATS
-1446 APPTAPTAP
+1446 APPAAPTAS

-1465 AEVDREVNVALEK
+1465 AEVDREVKTALEK
-1478 LRLSRSATETAE
+1478 NKLSRTATETAE
-1490 NTNLLYALRKGKNV
+1490 NTNLLYALREGKNV

-1509 SNADTISNTS
+1509 SNADAISNTS
-1519 LGALLG
+1519 LSALLG

-1563 KAAGGVHENLI
+1563 KAAGAVHENLV
-1574 RAISGEPSLRAKL
+1574 RAIGKEPSLRSRL
-1587 EDVIYASTTSR
+1587 EEVIYVSTTSR
-1598 IDPSVDTRSAK
+1598 VDPSVDTRSAVL
-1609 INKLYDDLGPKGQR
+1609 NKMYNDLGPNGQR

-1690 GEKGKKEFYTFATN
+1690 GEKGRKEFYTFATN

-1730 QMDRGDDLTSFRIE
+1730 QMDRGDDLTSFRIA

-1753 AAFTRID
+1753 AAFSRID
-1760 SIKNTGTQT
+1760 SIKNTGAQT

-1798 KSFIERKDIT
+1798 KSFIERKDVT

-1869 SIELHPFADPPAGVS
+1869 SVELHPFADPPAGVS
-1884 RGVQKAGQAAG
+1884 RGVQKAGQAVG
-1895 SFFTRLSFI
+1895 SFLTRLSFI

-1916 FTSIPYGMANLGA
+1916 FTAIPYGMANLGA
-1929 RHGYAATSKEF
+1929 RHGYYAASKEF

-1975 ADEKRAMKEMGA
+1975 ADEKRAMKDMGA

-2008 YEGKADT
+2008 YEGKANA

-2057 VDQAVID
+2057 VDQAVVD

-2094 YPLYQTVRLTKTFTK
+2094 YPLYQTVRIAKTFTK
-2109 MLPLLNKEGKAQAFK
+2109 MLPLLNKEGKSQAFK
-2124 EFAGIMGTTWLL
+2124 EFVGIMGTTWLL

-2174 EYFKQIWIPEQLGQM
+2174 EYFKQVWIPEHLGEM

-2194 PVSELALRGPVNFFT
+2194 PVSELVLRGPVNFFT
-2209 GLDVSS
+2209 GIDVSS

-2239 LAVAHAGP
+2239 VAVAHAGP
-2247 SVNLILSYLDGIKA
+2247 SVNLILSYLDAIKA

-2272 KVLPAVARGPL
+2272 KILPAVARGPL
-2283 AAMKYLREGA
+2283 ASMKYLREGA

-2300 LLSKDSFTAGA
+2300 LLSQDSFTAGA

-2371 GEFDKKYP
+2371 GEFDRKYP
-2379 ITGVVITGE
+2379 IKGVVITGE
-2388 SIQKSLKKINEARG
+2388 SIQNSLKKINEARG

-2428 AEWLEKQAKAK
+2428 AEWLEKQSKAK